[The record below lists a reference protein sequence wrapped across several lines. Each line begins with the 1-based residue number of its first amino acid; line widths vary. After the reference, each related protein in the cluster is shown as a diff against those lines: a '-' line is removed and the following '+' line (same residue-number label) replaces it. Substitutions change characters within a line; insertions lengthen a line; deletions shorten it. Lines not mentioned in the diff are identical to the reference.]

1 MFISTTGFK
10 KLVKSAYNTGGLT
23 VGASAEEYLFQGA
36 TWVMRIGKEHL
47 PNKEKAAVVELVG
60 ELPAAGEVFK
70 AVKKCPIQYLAKGNP
85 VWDIG
90 SQFFEAK
97 EQFNVTKAVFEVDEY
112 LVRVLQNKQNN
123 LCIPINETFT
133 GIISIDAIDKEN
145 EDLPEG
151 PVRRSDGD
159 IMYWKNNAMVFAACI
174 IDCGEESPLAEYLRL
189 LTNIELPKKEMI
201 Y

>member
-1 MFISTTGFK
+1 MFISTAGFK
-10 KLVKSAYNTGGLT
+10 KLVKLAYNTGGLT
-23 VGASAEEYLFQGA
+23 VGATDEEYLFQGN
-36 TWVMRIGKEHL
+36 TWVMRIGKDCL

-70 AVKKCPIQYLAKGNP
+70 AVKKHPIQYLVKGNP

-90 SQFFEAK
+90 SQFLEAK
-97 EQFNVTKAVFEVDEY
+97 EQFNVTKAIFEIDEC

-123 LCIPINETFT
+123 LCIPINEAFT

-145 EDLPEG
+145 ESMPEG
-151 PVRRSDGD
+151 PVRRKEGD
-159 IMYWKNNAMVFAACI
+159 IMYWKNNVMVFAACVI
-174 IDCGEESPLAEYLRL
+174 SCGEETPLAEYLRL
-189 LTNIELPKKEMI
+189 LTSIELPKKEMV